1 MVKKLDSA
9 REETKQYD
17 PKILDKLSESERE
30 WFLQI
35 MQKLEQV
42 PKENKGLAN
51 FANGI
56 RMGVSGEMNL
66 PPKESKSQKRSW
78 GCL

>member
-1 MVKKLDSA
+1 MVEKLDTE

-17 PKILDKLSESERE
+17 SKILDKLSESERE

-66 PPKESKSQKRSW
+66 QPKESAS
-78 GCL
+78 